1 MTDIDKFASDLLEES
16 KRFLEKAAEE
26 SEESAKKAYLHAA
39 LMLGF
44 CALEA
49 HVNSIA
55 EDMAEVQGITVLEL
69 SVLQEKEL
77 VLDDGRHR
85 LGKLKIHRLEDRIR
99 FLFDRFGKTNF
110 SNTNGWWPGL
120 SSSMKL
126 RNAVTHPKE
135 GDKVDVTN
143 VKIALES
150 IIQCISALFES
161 IYQKKF
167 PAGNRELNS
176 KLSF

>member
-1 MTDIDKFASDLLEES
+1 MTDIDKFAFDLLEES
-16 KRFLEKAAEE
+16 KRFLEKATDECDQA
-26 SEESAKKAYLHAA
+26 ARKAYLHAA

-55 EDMAEVQGITVLEL
+55 EDMAEVHGVGLLEL
-69 SVLQEKEL
+69 SVLQEKDI
-77 VLDDGRHR
+77 VLDGGQHR
-85 LGKLKIHRLEDRIR
+85 LGKLKIYRLEDRIR
-99 FLFDRFGKTNF
+99 FLFARFGKTDF
-110 SNTNGWWPGL
+110 SYENDWWSHL

-135 GDKVDVTN
+135 GDSVNVHN
-143 VKIALES
+143 VKFAVES

-167 PAGNRELNS
+167 PAGNRELHS